1 MATRILHSSLPP
13 KNHMKLPS
21 PKTQSAF
28 TLIELLVVISIIAIL
43 AGIALPVFG
52 QVQVKGA
59 QTKVLSNIKQV
70 GTACRL
76 FADDYNGLYPTY
88 TLDENNKLSSNKV
101 SDSNEAFAQLF
112 SAGYMETEQIF
123 FVAKSAFT
131 PKPPDEKFKNSGET
145 LESGENHFAYVLG
158 CTTTSPATW
167 PLIADGF
174 ASDSSHTYSKV
185 ESEKGGVWKGKKAI
199 VLRCDNSGTV
209 EQVNKQLKVPGNP
222 NGNDLFDN
230 SGIEGWMGTNN
241 KTVNPK

>member
-1 MATRILHSSLPP
+1 
-13 KNHMKLPS
+13 MKLSS

-59 QTKVLSNIKQV
+59 QTKVLSNIKQI

-88 TLDENNKLSSNKV
+88 TLDQNNKQTNNKV
-101 SDSNEAFAQLF
+101 GTSNEAFAQLF
-112 SAGYMETEQIF
+112 TAGYMETEQIF
-123 FVAKSAFT
+123 FCAKSAFT
-131 PKPPDEKFKNSGET
+131 PKPPDEKFKNAGEI

-158 CTTTSPATW
+158 LSTTSPATW

-174 ASDSSHTYSKV
+174 KSEGDHTYSKV

-199 VLRCDNSGTV
+199 VLHCDNSGTI
-209 EQVNKQLKVPGNP
+209 EQLNNSLKVPGNP
-222 NGNDLFDN
+222 NGNDLFDK
-230 SGIEGWMGTNN
+230 SGIDGWMGTNN
-241 KTVNPK
+241 TTINPK

>member
-1 MATRILHSSLPP
+1 
-13 KNHMKLPS
+13 MKLPS
-21 PKTQSAF
+21 PKKQSAF

-59 QTKVLSNIKQV
+59 QTKVLSNIKQI

-88 TLDENNKLSSNKV
+88 TLDETTNKMTSNKV
-101 SDSNEAFAQLF
+101 SDANEAFAQLF
-112 SAGYMETEQIF
+112 TAGYMETEQIF
-123 FVAKSAFT
+123 FCAKSAFT
-131 PKPPDEKFKNSGET
+131 PKPPDEKFKNSGEI
-145 LESGENHFAYVLG
+145 LSSEENHFAYVLG
-158 CTTTSPATW
+158 LSTTSPATW

-174 ASDSSHTYSKV
+174 KSEGDHTYSKV

-199 VLRCDNSGTV
+199 VLHCDNSGSI
-209 EQVNKQLKVPGNP
+209 EQLNKNLKVPGNP
-222 NGNDLFDN
+222 DGTDLFDN
-230 SGIEGWMGTNN
+230 SGKEGWMGTNN

>member
-1 MATRILHSSLPP
+1 
-13 KNHMKLPS
+13 MKLSS

-59 QTKVLSNIKQV
+59 QTKVLSNIKQI

-88 TLDENNKLSSNKV
+88 TLDQNNKQTSTKV
-101 SDSNEAFAQLF
+101 SDANEAFGQLF
-112 SAGYMETEQIF
+112 AAGYMETEQIF
-123 FVAKSAFT
+123 FCAKSAFT
-131 PKPPDEKFKNSGET
+131 PKPPDEKFKNSGDVLT
-145 LESGENHFAYVLG
+145 AGENHFAYVLG
-158 CTTTSPATW
+158 LTTTSPATW

-174 ASDSSHTYSKV
+174 ASAGDHTYSKV

-199 VLRCDNSGTV
+199 VLHCDNSGSI
-209 EQVNKQLKVPGNP
+209 EQVNKQMKVPGNP

-230 SGIEGWMGTNN
+230 SGIDGWMGTANN
-241 KTVNPK
+241 AVNPK